1 MTRPVLDGARARPE
15 PASVPESRRH
25 RLIWTAVAGV
35 HLAAVA
41 AVWMGGAAG
50 VGEAARE
57 GGLVLVTLLPEPV
70 ALPGEAKGGL
80 ALGAGRSV
88 AVAPAPAV
96 ALPAMTTNAPARPSA
111 PASPVAGPAAAVATK
126 GEVFAAA
133 PAPVTEVFVAPAF
146 LCRQEPAYPER
157 ARRAGAEGV
166 VGVRLALAA
175 DGSVR
180 AVELTRS
187 SGSRL
192 LDEAALAA
200 ARASTFTPAS
210 RNHAPVASEA
220 EASYRFE
227 LR

>member
-1 MTRPVLDGARARPE
+1 MTRPVLDATRPGSD
-15 PASVPESRRH
+15 PAGVPERRRH
-25 RLIWTAVAGV
+25 RLIWSAVGCV

-41 AVWMGGAAG
+41 AVWVGGAAG
-50 VGEAARE
+50 LGEPPRE
-57 GGLVLVTLLPEPV
+57 GGLILVTLVTEPI
-70 ALPGEAKGGL
+70 ALPGEAKGGI
-80 ALGAGRSV
+80 ALGAGLPV
-88 AVAPAPAV
+88 AVAPSPAVAVPAVTPMSVAPAV
-96 ALPAMTTNAPARPSA
+96 PAAPA
-111 PASPVAGPAAAVATK
+111 VVPAAAVATK
-126 GEVFAAA
+126 GEVLAVV
-133 PAPVTEVFVAPAF
+133 PAPVAEVFVAPSF
-146 LCRQEPAYPER
+146 LSRQEPAYPER

-166 VGVRLALAA
+166 VGVRIALAA

-210 RNHAPVASEA
+210 RNRMSVAAEA

>member
-1 MTRPVLDGARARPE
+1 MWLEFPTD
-15 PASVPESRRH
+15 
-25 RLIWTAVAGV
+25 
-35 HLAAVA
+35 
-41 AVWMGGAAG
+41 AAG
-50 VGEAARE
+50 FAIDDQWMVGDALLVKPVTAE
-57 GGLVLVTLLPEPV
+57 GAVSADVYFPGATAGTLWYDAVTL
-70 ALPGEAKGGL
+70 
-80 ALGAGRSV
+80 
-88 AVAPAPAV
+88 AP
-96 ALPAMTTNAPARPSA
+96 R
-111 PASPVAGPAAAVATK
+111 
-126 GEVFAAA
+126 AAA
-133 PAPVTEVFVAPAF
+133 PAPVTEAFVAPAF

-210 RNHAPVASEA
+210 RNHAPVAAEA

>member
-1 MTRPVLDGARARPE
+1 ML
-15 PASVPESRRH
+15 ESRRH

-41 AVWMGGAAG
+41 AVWMGGAVG
-50 VGEAARE
+50 VSEAARE
-57 GGLVLVTLLPEPV
+57 GGMVLVTLVAEPV
-70 ALPGEAKGGL
+70 ALPGEAKGGV
-80 ALGAGRSV
+80 ALGAGLPIPVVLNV
-88 AVAPAPAV
+88 AVAV
-96 ALPAMTTNAPARPSA
+96 PSA
-111 PASPVAGPAAAVATK
+111 APVVAAPSNASVSPSVAAVAVATK
-126 GEVFAAA
+126 GEVLAAA
-133 PAPVTEVFVAPAF
+133 PAPVAEVFVPPSF
-146 LCRQEPAYPER
+146 LFRQEPAYPER

-166 VGVRLALAA
+166 VGVRIALAA

-180 AVELTRS
+180 QVELTRS

-200 ARASTFTPAS
+200 ARASTFSPAS
-210 RNHAPVASEA
+210 RDRSPVEAEA